1 MTTTSSSTSISR
13 KDYIFSISI
22 IGLFFFI
29 FGFVTWLNGI
39 LIPFLRTACELNDF
53 EAYFVTFAFYVSY
66 LVMALPSS
74 VVLKKTGF
82 KNGMSLGL
90 WIMAAG
96 SLIFIPAAMTRTF
109 SLFLLG
115 LFVEGT
121 GLALLQTAS
130 NPYITIIGPPESA
143 AKRISIMG
151 IANKFA
157 GAIAPIILA
166 SIILKDSKVLAEK
179 LAQAADA
186 ATRTVLLDELATRV
200 IMPYLVMAVVLVL
213 LGLLLRFAHLP
224 EIDTDAEDTTSSESN
239 ASKTSIWQFPH
250 LILGVIAL
258 FFYVGVE
265 VIAGDSIIRYGQSI
279 GIAMDSAKYFT
290 SLTLLSMILGYIIG
304 ITCIPKY
311 LNQTTALKICTI
323 LGVIFSLG
331 AILTPAHLVFS
342 MSFIDIMTFKS
353 IQLVLP
359 VTVLFVALLGLA
371 NALVWP
377 AMWPLALNGLGR
389 FTKTGSAM
397 LIMAIAG
404 GALLPLVYGKLAV
417 NFSTQFAYW
426 ICVPSYLVIMYYAF
440 IGHNWYIDVLKKY
453 AKFNGRARRKEYWMF
468 TLLNIIF
475 YSVAMLIDFGLE
487 RPFIIG
493 IANIYALAVLVPILA
508 VSVRRLHDVGKS
520 GWMILLS
527 LIPII
532 GSIWLLVLLLT
543 ESDPDENEFGLNP
556 KKIFTS

>member
-1 MTTTSSSTSISR
+1 MTTSNATNTISK
-13 KDYIFSISI
+13 KDYIFSVSI

-74 VVLKKTGF
+74 MLLKKSGF
-82 KNGMSLGL
+82 KNGMSIGL

-96 SLIFIPAAMTRTF
+96 ALIFIPAAMSRTF

-166 SIILKDSKVLAEK
+166 SIILKDSKELSEK
-179 LAQAADA
+179 LAQVTDDV
-186 ATRTVLLDELATRV
+186 TRTGILDELAGRV
-200 IMPYLVMAVVLVL
+200 IMPYIIMAIILVL
-213 LGLLLRFAHLP
+213 LGLLLKFAHLP
-224 EIDTDAEDTTSSESN
+224 EVDTDAEDVTSGDTN
-239 ASKTSIWQFPH
+239 ARKTSIWQFPH
-250 LILGVIAL
+250 LLLGVAAL

-279 GIAMDSAKYFT
+279 GIPMESAKYFT

-311 LNQTTALKICTI
+311 FSQVTALRVCTV
-323 LGVIFSLG
+323 LGVVFSLG
-331 AILTPAHLVFS
+331 AIFTPAHLVFS

-353 IQLVLP
+353 IELVLP

-377 AMWPLALNGLGR
+377 AMWPLALAGLGR
-389 FTKTGSAM
+389 FTKTASAM
-397 LIMAIAG
+397 LVMAIAG
-404 GALLPLVYGKLAV
+404 GAVLPLIYGKLAV
-417 NFSTQFAYW
+417 SYSTQSAYW
-426 ICVPSYLVIMYYAF
+426 ICVPAYLMIMYYAF
-440 IGHNWYIDVLKKY
+440 IGHK
-453 AKFNGRARRKEYWMF
+453 A
-468 TLLNIIF
+468 
-475 YSVAMLIDFGLE
+475 
-487 RPFIIG
+487 
-493 IANIYALAVLVPILA
+493 
-508 VSVRRLHDVGKS
+508 GK
-520 GWMILLS
+520 
-527 LIPII
+527 
-532 GSIWLLVLLLT
+532 
-543 ESDPDENEFGLNP
+543 
-556 KKIFTS
+556 

>member
-1 MTTTSSSTSISR
+1 MTTSNSPSTISK
-13 KDYIFSISI
+13 KDYIFSVTI

-74 VVLKKTGF
+74 MVLKKTGF
-82 KNGMSLGL
+82 KTGMSLGL

-96 SLIFIPAAMTRTF
+96 SLIFIPAAMSRTF
-109 SLFLLG
+109 GLFLLG

-166 SIILKDSKVLAEK
+166 SIILKDSSVLQEK
-179 LAQAADA
+179 LAQATDA
-186 ATRTVLLDELATRV
+186 AARSGLLDELAGRV
-200 IMPYLVMAVVLVL
+200 IMPYIVMSVILIL

-224 EIDTDAEDTTSSESN
+224 EIDTDAEDTTSGDSN
-239 ASKTSIWQFPH
+239 AKKTSIWQFPH
-250 LILGVIAL
+250 LVLGVIAL

-279 GIAMDSAKYFT
+279 GIHMDSAKYFT
-290 SLTLLSMILGYIIG
+290 SLTLLSMIIGYIIG

-311 LNQTTALKICTI
+311 LSQVTALKICTI
-323 LGVIFSLG
+323 LGVAFSLG
-331 AILTPAHLVFS
+331 AIFTPAHIVFT

-353 IQLVLP
+353 IELVLP

-377 AMWPLALNGLGR
+377 AMWPLALAGLGR
-389 FTKTGSAM
+389 FTKTASAM
-397 LIMAIAG
+397 LVMAIAG
-404 GALLPLVYGKLAV
+404 GAIIPLLYGKLAV
-417 NFSTQFAYW
+417 SFSTQTAYW
-426 ICVPSYLVIMYYAF
+426 ICVPSYLILMYYAF
-440 IGHNWYIDVLKKY
+440 IGHK
-453 AKFNGRARRKEYWMF
+453 A
-468 TLLNIIF
+468 
-475 YSVAMLIDFGLE
+475 
-487 RPFIIG
+487 
-493 IANIYALAVLVPILA
+493 
-508 VSVRRLHDVGKS
+508 GK
-520 GWMILLS
+520 
-527 LIPII
+527 
-532 GSIWLLVLLLT
+532 
-543 ESDPDENEFGLNP
+543 
-556 KKIFTS
+556 

>member
-1 MTTTSSSTSISR
+1 MTTSTSSNAISR

-66 LVMALPSS
+66 FIMALPSS
-74 VVLKKTGF
+74 AVLKKTGF
-82 KNGMSLGL
+82 KSGMSLGL

-96 SLIFIPAAMTRTF
+96 ALIFIPAAMTRTF
-109 SLFLLG
+109 GLFLLG

-121 GLALLQTAS
+121 GLALLQTAV

-166 SIILKDSKVLAEK
+166 SIILKDSKALQEK
-179 LAQAADA
+179 LAQSIDA
-186 ATRTVLLDELATRV
+186 ATRTNLLNELSGRV
-200 IMPYLVMAVVLVL
+200 IMPYIVMAVILVL
-213 LGLLLRFAHLP
+213 LGFFIKYAPLP
-224 EIDTDAEDTTSSESN
+224 EVDTDAEDTVSGESN
-239 ASKTSIWQFPH
+239 AKKTSIWQFPH
-250 LILGVIAL
+250 LLLGVVAL

-279 GIAMDSAKYFT
+279 GIAMESAKYFT
-290 SLTLLSMILGYIIG
+290 SLTLISMIIGYLMG
-304 ITCIPKY
+304 IVFIPRY
-311 LNQTTALKICTI
+311 LSQVTALRICTI

-331 AILTPAHLVFS
+331 AILTPSHIVFS
-342 MSFIDIMTFKS
+342 MSFIDIMTFRS

-397 LIMAIAG
+397 LVMAIAG
-404 GALLPLVYGKLAV
+404 GALIPLTYGKLAV
-417 NFSTQFAYW
+417 NFSTQSAYW
-426 ICVPSYLVIMYYAF
+426 ICVPAYLIIMYYAF
-440 IGHNWYIDVLKKY
+440 IGHK
-453 AKFNGRARRKEYWMF
+453 A
-468 TLLNIIF
+468 
-475 YSVAMLIDFGLE
+475 
-487 RPFIIG
+487 
-493 IANIYALAVLVPILA
+493 
-508 VSVRRLHDVGKS
+508 GK
-520 GWMILLS
+520 
-527 LIPII
+527 
-532 GSIWLLVLLLT
+532 
-543 ESDPDENEFGLNP
+543 
-556 KKIFTS
+556 

>member
-1 MTTTSSSTSISR
+1 MTNSNSSNSISR
-13 KDYIFSISI
+13 KDYIFSITI

-82 KNGMSLGL
+82 KNGMSVGL

-96 SLIFIPAAMTRTF
+96 ALIFIPAAMTRTF

-121 GLALLQTAS
+121 GMALLQTAV

-186 ATRTVLLDELATRV
+186 ATRTGLLDELAGRV
-200 IMPYLVMAVVLVL
+200 IMPYIVMTVILVL
-213 LGLLLRFAHLP
+213 LGLLLKFAHLP
-224 EIDTDAEDTTSSESN
+224 EVDTDAEDEVSGESN
-239 ASKTSIWQFPH
+239 AVKTSIWQFPH

-279 GIAMDSAKYFT
+279 GIAMESAKYFT
-290 SLTLLSMILGYIIG
+290 SLTLLSMIVGYLIG
-304 ITCIPKY
+304 IIFIPKY
-311 LNQTTALKICTI
+311 LNQVTALKICTI
-323 LGVIFSLG
+323 LGVVFSLG
-331 AILTPAHLVFS
+331 AIFVPSHIVFT
-342 MSFIDIMTFKS
+342 MSFIDIMTFKP
-353 IQLVLP
+353 IELVLP

-377 AMWPLALNGLGR
+377 AMWPLALSGLGK
-389 FTKTGSAM
+389 FTKTASAM
-397 LIMAIAG
+397 LVMAIAG
-404 GALLPLVYGKLAV
+404 GAIIPLLYGKLAV
-417 NFSTQFAYW
+417 NFSTQSAYW
-426 ICVPSYLVIMYYAF
+426 ICVPAYFIIMYYAF
-440 IGHNWYIDVLKKY
+440 IGHK
-453 AKFNGRARRKEYWMF
+453 A
-468 TLLNIIF
+468 
-475 YSVAMLIDFGLE
+475 
-487 RPFIIG
+487 
-493 IANIYALAVLVPILA
+493 
-508 VSVRRLHDVGKS
+508 GK
-520 GWMILLS
+520 
-527 LIPII
+527 
-532 GSIWLLVLLLT
+532 
-543 ESDPDENEFGLNP
+543 
-556 KKIFTS
+556 

>member
-1 MTTTSSSTSISR
+1 MTTSNSSNSISQ
-13 KDYIFSISI
+13 KDYIFSIAI

-74 VVLKKTGF
+74 MVLKKTGF

-96 SLIFIPAAMTRTF
+96 ALIFIPAAMTRTF
-109 SLFLLG
+109 TLFLLG

-166 SIILKDSKVLAEK
+166 SIILKDSNVLAEK
-179 LAQAADA
+179 LSQAADA
-186 ATRTVLLDELATRV
+186 ASRAVLLDELAARV
-200 IMPYLVMAVVLVL
+200 IMPYVVMAVILVL

-224 EIDTDAEDTTSSESN
+224 EVDTDAEDVASGDSN
-239 ASKTSIWQFPH
+239 AKKTSIWQFPH
-250 LILGVIAL
+250 LILGVVAL

-265 VIAGDSIIRYGQSI
+265 VIAGDTIIRYGQSI
-279 GIAMDSAKYFT
+279 GIAMESAKYFT
-290 SLTLLSMILGYIIG
+290 SLTLLTMVLGYIAG
-304 ITCIPKY
+304 IAFIPKY
-311 LNQTTALKICTI
+311 LSQTTALKICTI
-323 LGVIFSLG
+323 LGVVFSLG
-331 AILTPAHLVFS
+331 AILTPAHIVFS

-353 IQLVLP
+353 IELVLP

-377 AMWPLALNGLGR
+377 AMWPLALSGLGK
-389 FTKTGSAM
+389 FTKTASAM
-397 LIMAIAG
+397 LVMAIAG
-404 GALLPLVYGKLAV
+404 GALIPLLYGKLAMI
-417 NFSTQFAYW
+417 FSTQSAYW
-426 ICVPSYLVIMYYAF
+426 ICVPAYLIIMYYAF
-440 IGHNWYIDVLKKY
+440 IGHK
-453 AKFNGRARRKEYWMF
+453 A
-468 TLLNIIF
+468 
-475 YSVAMLIDFGLE
+475 
-487 RPFIIG
+487 
-493 IANIYALAVLVPILA
+493 
-508 VSVRRLHDVGKS
+508 GK
-520 GWMILLS
+520 
-527 LIPII
+527 
-532 GSIWLLVLLLT
+532 
-543 ESDPDENEFGLNP
+543 
-556 KKIFTS
+556 